1 MNVYDTVNKLAQEIK
16 DSEEFKNYKKY
27 KEIIKSNQEVSENI
41 KKFETLRYEIQI
53 SAMQGLETNKDK
65 EKELQDIYA
74 ELLTKENV
82 KEYFE
87 SEFKFNIL
95 LADVNKNGVGD
106 EIVNLIVSVP
116 KNKNEALETVLKNYD
131 DEILRTF

>member
-16 DSEEFKNYKKY
+16 ESEEFKSYKKY
-27 KEIIKSNQEVSENI
+27 KELIKANQEVSEKI

-82 KEYFE
+82 TEYFE

-95 LADVNKNGVGD
+95 LADVNKIIGD
-106 EIVNLIVSVP
+106 AVKE
-116 KNKNEALETVLKNYD
+116 VLG
-131 DEILRTF
+131 

>member
-53 SAMQGLETNKDK
+53 SAIQGLETNKDK

-95 LADVNKNGVGD
+95 LADVNKIIGD
-106 EIVNLIVSVP
+106 SV
-116 KNKNEALETVLKNYD
+116 KEVLG
-131 DEILRTF
+131 

>member
-27 KEIIKSNQEVSENI
+27 KELVKSNQEVNEQI
-41 KKFETLRYEIQI
+41 KKFEALRYEIQI
-53 SAMQGLETNKDK
+53 SAMQGLELNKDK

-74 ELLTKENV
+74 DLLTKENV

-95 LADVNKNGVGD
+95 LADVNKIIGD
-106 EIVNLIVSVP
+106 SV
-116 KNKNEALETVLKNYD
+116 KEVLG
-131 DEILRTF
+131 

>member
-27 KEIIKSNQEVSENI
+27 KELIKANQEVNEKI
-41 KKFETLRYEIQI
+41 KQFETLRYEIQI
-53 SAMQGLETNKDK
+53 SAMQGLEVNKDK
-65 EKELQDIYA
+65 EKELQ
-74 ELLTKENV
+74 ELYTQLLSKENV

-95 LADVNKNGVGD
+95 LADVNKIIGD
-106 EIVNLIVSVP
+106 SV
-116 KNKNEALETVLKNYD
+116 KEVLG
-131 DEILRTF
+131 

>member
-16 DSEEFKNYKKY
+16 DSKEFKNYKKY
-27 KEIIKSNQEVSENI
+27 KELVKSNQEVNEQI
-41 KKFETLRYEIQI
+41 KKFEALRYEIQI
-53 SAMQGLETNKDK
+53 SAMQGLELNKDK

-95 LADVNKNGVGD
+95 LADVNKIIGD
-106 EIVNLIVSVP
+106 SV
-116 KNKNEALETVLKNYD
+116 KEVLG
-131 DEILRTF
+131 